1 MHIILF
7 MVYFQWAS
15 ETFPVG
21 PQLQQTAPYGT
32 AAAAAAAPQP
42 PPAPAAPT
50 EDWSADTENWAP
62 PPATAAAAPPP
73 SNEWGGST
81 TENWG

>member
-1 MHIILF
+1 MISH
-7 MVYFQWAS
+7 FQWAS
-15 ETFPVG
+15 ETYPVA

-32 AAAAAAAPQP
+32 AAAAAAP
-42 PPAPAAPT
+42 PPAPAT
-50 EDWSADTENWAP
+50 EDWSAETENWAP
-62 PPATAAAAPPP
+62 QPTAAPQ